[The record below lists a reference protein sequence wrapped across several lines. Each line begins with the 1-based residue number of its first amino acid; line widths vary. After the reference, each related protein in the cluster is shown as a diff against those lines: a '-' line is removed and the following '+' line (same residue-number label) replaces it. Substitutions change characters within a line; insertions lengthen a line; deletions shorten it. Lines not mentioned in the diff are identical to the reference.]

1 MSADF
6 WDYNP
11 RNTLLAT
18 DFFRDRLGSVSS
30 VWIPTILTY
39 PFVWT
44 FCYCR
49 FDCSLVVIVDVLLV
63 LERKTGVTISETDQ
77 LWCSSW
83 CNGTDCYMVIVILKR
98 YRILNFSV
106 LISFIIDFCQLINI
120 ISVDRTMCNCLLY
133 DFQDLINLV

>member
-1 MSADF
+1 M
-6 WDYNP
+6 
-11 RNTLLAT
+11 
-18 DFFRDRLGSVSS
+18 
-30 VWIPTILTY
+30 
-39 PFVWT
+39 
-44 FCYCR
+44 
-49 FDCSLVVIVDVLLV
+49 VIVDVLLV